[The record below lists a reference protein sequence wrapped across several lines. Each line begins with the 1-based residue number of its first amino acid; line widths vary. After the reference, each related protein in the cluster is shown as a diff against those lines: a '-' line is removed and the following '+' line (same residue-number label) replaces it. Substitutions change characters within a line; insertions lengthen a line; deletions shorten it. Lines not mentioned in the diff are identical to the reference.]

1 MTSSSLRKNTQHT
14 NLYGAD
20 LSDAALGRYDEPPWR
35 LLRSGGL
42 SVRLVCLRKRWAA
55 RRVVKDLCFRR
66 RCGAYLYSGT
76 VWMPFPSI
84 AFELEPGLG
93 WDWWHTGAGRRMP
106 EKKDNTFVQ
115 PYFKGPLP
123 LPHTWPRPAR
133 SPPPSSRPDWLTA
146 LWFKH
151 LHGWHTYI
159 AF

>member
-106 EKKDNTFVQ
+106 EKKDNTRLSSHISKAPSPSPTPDPGQ
-115 PYFKGPLP
+115 QEALLPPLG
-123 LPHTWPRPAR
+123 LT
-133 SPPPSSRPDWLTA
+133 DWLRFDLNTSMA
-146 LWFKH
+146 
-151 LHGWHTYI
+151 GIPT
-159 AF
+159 